1 MMDLINQEFLWKCVP
16 IWYDNWPVVMP
27 DGAVQKEL
35 LFLLIDEQK
44 S

>member
-1 MMDLINQEFLWKCVP
+1 MMDLINQEFLWKYVP
-16 IWYDNWPVVMP
+16 IWYDNWPVVTL
-27 DGAVQKEL
+27 DEAVQKDL